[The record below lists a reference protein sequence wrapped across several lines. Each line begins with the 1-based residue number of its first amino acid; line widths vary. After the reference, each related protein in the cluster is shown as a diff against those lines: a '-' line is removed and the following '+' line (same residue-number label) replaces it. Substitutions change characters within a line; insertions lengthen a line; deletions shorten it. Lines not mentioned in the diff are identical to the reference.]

1 MLNVSLTFKWYGP
14 TKGAGFGLYKPR
26 PNIKTGL
33 VFQVDARVLLRCLS
47 KTQTPFVY
55 GGYLFFYL
63 SISLLDY
70 FQVYFLF
77 FIYSSLWTIFLAL

>member
-55 GGYLFFYL
+55 GGYLFF
-63 SISLLDY
+63 
-70 FQVYFLF
+70 
-77 FIYSSLWTIFLAL
+77 T